1 MGKIHD
7 LTQENAK
14 LKALNAKLLKEGVE
28 QETRLQRLE
37 ASNRA
42 LNAAIQTHEKTIKRL
57 KEEAE

>member
-7 LTQENAK
+7 LHQENTK